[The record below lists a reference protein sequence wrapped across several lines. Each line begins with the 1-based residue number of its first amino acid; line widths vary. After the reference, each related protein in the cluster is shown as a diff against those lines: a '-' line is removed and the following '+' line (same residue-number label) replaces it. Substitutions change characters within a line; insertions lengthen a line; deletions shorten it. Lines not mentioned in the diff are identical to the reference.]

1 MHHWWFST
9 FSGQCIHIA
18 RAYRKSGPFF
28 CLTADTLHICAKKCI
43 HTSNT
48 DHHDRWFLIQTITD
62 FFHCLWDFLQ
72 MTTCHNICLVHHQIK
87 KSIVIF
93 THGTDQGC
101 ISSAASRCHDQHDRI
116 RNGEPGSLYPESFCS
131 WRIKGKCCRGA
142 VDQMHIGFKLIRN
155 VISSTLI

>member
-1 MHHWWFST
+1 MYHRRFSSL
-9 FSGQCIHIA
+9 SGQCIHITWTH
-18 RAYRKSGPFF
+18 RKTCFFF
-28 CLTADTLHICAKKCI
+28 CFSADTLHIRTEKRI
-43 HTSNT
+43 HTGDA
-48 DHHDRWFLIQTITD
+48 DHHNRWLPVEAIAD
-62 FFHCLWDFLQ
+62 FRHCFGDLFQ

-131 WRIKGKCCRGA
+131 WRIKGKCRRGA
-142 VDQMHIGFKLIRN
+142 VNQMHIGFKLIRN